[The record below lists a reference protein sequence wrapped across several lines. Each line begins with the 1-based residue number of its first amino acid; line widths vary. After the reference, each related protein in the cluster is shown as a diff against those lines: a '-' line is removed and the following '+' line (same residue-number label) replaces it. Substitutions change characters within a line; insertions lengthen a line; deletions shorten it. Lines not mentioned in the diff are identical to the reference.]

1 MKLMK
6 KLKLLSKKIG
16 EMNVD
21 KIKLERVLKNL
32 SEEVNK
38 IKEEVVEEMG
48 KINVIIND
56 ESSNA

>member
-1 MKLMK
+1 MK